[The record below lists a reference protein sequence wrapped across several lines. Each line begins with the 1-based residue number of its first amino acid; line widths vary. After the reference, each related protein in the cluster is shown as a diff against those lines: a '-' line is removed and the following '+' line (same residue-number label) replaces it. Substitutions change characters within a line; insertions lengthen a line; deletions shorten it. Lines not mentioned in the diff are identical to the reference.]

1 MSNQAEISQ
10 IMANAKKMI
19 EEKKAQL
26 GINLANNQI
35 DDKKAAILAL
45 KAKIAAASSNL
56 EQSFE
61 TVQMQQ
67 KLLLP
72 LEQMQ
77 TQQQTQ
83 EERERSLNLIIDS
96 EGRTIDKRTGELVQ
110 IQSRLP
116 TLKAN
121 IQAKKRDINS
131 RFKKSA
137 DSIASGIASTISGV
151 SSVFTS
157 EKLELQPPEPSVSES
172 TQQSEL
178 FFDPRLKLKTA
189 ERNKR
194 KLAFNDKGVYVD
206 LANKLRTKSKLQQL
220 QTEIATISKKTGISS
235 DSRLALIQ
243 PKRISKET
251 IPNIEWWD
259 FAVLNEVN
267 YECLN
272 KLNDMQLIEKIKI
285 NRLIEHPVQMKP
297 PTHTDKKVIA
307 SVMLT
312 AKERKKMRRQ
322 NRSEALKE
330 EQEKV
335 RLGLALPPEPKV
347 KISNL
352 MRVLGTE
359 AVQDPTKVEE
369 YVRNQMA
376 KRQKMHE
383 EQNASRKLTDEERGA
398 KKKRKIMEDTE
409 AGVNVSV
416 YRVKD
421 LTDPATKF
429 KLEANCNQL
438 HMTGTVLLLKNLN
451 VVVVEGGP
459 KQQKKFRR
467 LMINRI
473 KWNDLKVK
481 EGRNE
486 GSSED
491 RENNT
496 CALVW
501 EGMVKSRNFGAI
513 IFKSCPTVTFAREY
527 FKKHNCE
534 HYWDIAQTDAIIH
547 QSDN

>member
-1 MSNQAEISQ
+1 MSNPAEISQ

-26 GINLANNQI
+26 GLNTQKHP

-45 KAKIAAASSNL
+45 KAKIAAASSQL
-56 EQSFE
+56 EQKFDQPGFLKPM
-61 TVQMQQ
+61 TIQ
-67 KLLLP
+67 
-72 LEQMQ
+72 EQILAA
-77 TQQQTQ
+77 QQTQ

-96 EGRTIDKRTGELVQ
+96 EGRTVDKRTGEIVQ
-110 IQSRLP
+110 IQSRVP

-121 IQAKKRDINS
+121 IEAKKREITS
-131 RFKKSA
+131 RLKRSA
-137 DSIASGIASTISGV
+137 NDMNSGIASTISGI
-151 SSVFTS
+151 SSVFS
-157 EKLELQPPEPSVSES
+157 NIVSEPSKEKVATEEAV
-172 TQQSEL
+172 QSEL

-194 KLAFNDKGVYVD
+194 KLTFVEEGVYVD
-206 LANKLRTKSKLQQL
+206 LANKLRAKSKLQQL
-220 QTEIATISKKTGISS
+220 QQEIATISKKTGISS

-243 PKRISKET
+243 PKRVSKET

-267 YECLN
+267 YDCLN
-272 KLNDMQLIEKIKI
+272 KLNDLDLIEKVKI
-285 NRLIEHPVQMKP
+285 TRLIEHPVQMKP
-297 PTHTDKKVIA
+297 PTQTDKKIVA

-322 NRSEALKE
+322 NRQEALKE

-383 EQNASRKLTDEERGA
+383 DQNAARKLTDEERAA
-398 KKKRKIMEDTE
+398 KKKRKIIEDVDG
-409 AGVNVSV
+409 GVNVSV

-429 KLEANCNQL
+429 KVEANCNQL

-451 VVVVEGGP
+451 VVIVEGGP

-467 LMINRI
+467 LMLNRI
-473 KWNDLKVK
+473 RWNDLKVK
-481 EGRNE
+481 EGKNTAD
-486 GSSED
+486 ED
-491 RENNT
+491 REPNT
-496 CALVW
+496 CSLVW
-501 EGMVKSRNFGAI
+501 EGMVKARNFGTI
-513 IFKSCPTVTFAREY
+513 TFKSCPTVTFAREY
-527 FKKHNCE
+527 FKKFACE
-534 HYWDIAQTDAIIH
+534 HYWDIAQTDAIL
-547 QSDN
+547 QQADF

>member
-1 MSNQAEISQ
+1 MSNPAEISQ

-26 GINLANNQI
+26 GINNVKTH

-56 EQSFE
+56 EQNFE
-61 TVQMQQ
+61 VAQMQQ
-67 KLLLP
+67 RLITP
-72 LEQMQ
+72 IDQVP
-77 TQQQTQ
+77 QQTQ

-121 IQAKKRDINS
+121 ILAKKRDINS
-131 RFKKSA
+131 RLKRSA
-137 DSIASGIASTISGV
+137 DSLSSGITSTITGMT
-151 SSVFTS
+151 SVFGKA
-157 EKLELQPPEPSVSES
+157 EPEEQKPVEE
-172 TQQSEL
+172 TQTQNEL

-194 KLAFNDKGVYVD
+194 KLSFNDKGVYVD
-206 LANKLRTKSKLQQL
+206 LANKLRTKSKLKQL
-220 QTEIATISKKTGISS
+220 QQEIATISKKTGISS

-267 YECLN
+267 YDCLN
-272 KLNDMQLIEKIKI
+272 KLNDLELIEKIKI

-297 PTHTDKKVIA
+297 PTQSDKKVVPA
-307 SVMLT
+307 VMLT

-322 NRSEALKE
+322 NRQEALKE

-335 RLGLALPPEPKV
+335 RLGLAPPPEPKV

-383 EQNASRKLTDEERGA
+383 ESNASRKLTDEERGA

-409 AGVNVSV
+409 DGVNVSV

-467 LMINRI
+467 LMLNRI
-473 KWNDLKVK
+473 RWNDLKIK
-481 EGRNE
+481 EGKNDA
-486 GSSED
+486 SNED
-491 RENNT
+491 REPNS

-501 EGMVKSRNFGAI
+501 EGMVKNRNFAAI
-513 IFKSCPTVTFAREY
+513 NFKSCPTVTFAREY
-527 FKKHNCE
+527 FKKSGCE
-534 HYWDIAQTDAIIH
+534 HYWDIAQTDAIL
-547 QSDN
+547 QNAE